1 MGSNLEEIR
10 MDGNQTV
17 ALNNPVKNQST
28 IIRNKVKDFDCM
40 NDSLIICTSSGEV
53 LVSRADFDYRNP
65 TLNFHSLSSLGSGL
79 ENYNYVSKISCGD
92 SHCLMLT
99 TSGFC
104 YSFGSG
110 NNGRLGLGDSDDRD
124 EPSMLYNLLDFCVD
138 SVHTTADSSFV
149 WWRVRNDIPVPIT
162 HSISRTEKVSTVVDS
177 DKNIV
182 FSWGRGDTGCLGHDG
197 DEDLDVPTPVTLS
210 IEEWISSIVTGK
222 HHVFALNNEKSWVY
236 AWGNYYNDLVSFI
249 SATRLLKGNPK
260 LLNSAGL
267 TIATMKAKHDSWKT
281 SGSSK
286 SWASTNLSSGVGNSY
301 SGIYDSESNGPLDV
315 HIEMKK
321 QNVENRIEIKT
332 LDDEDLDEMND
343 CEIEVEEEDIIHE
356 DAKQSSASKKSKNS
370 SNHKKVMKKV
380 IVKTKS
386 YFPDNS
392 DDDVSCSPIMI

>member
-149 WWRVRNDIPVPIT
+149 
-162 HSISRTEKVSTVVDS
+162 
-177 DKNIV
+177 
-182 FSWGRGDTGCLGHDG
+182 
-197 DEDLDVPTPVTLS
+197 
-210 IEEWISSIVTGK
+210 
-222 HHVFALNNEKSWVY
+222 
-236 AWGNYYNDLVSFI
+236 
-249 SATRLLKGNPK
+249 
-260 LLNSAGL
+260 
-267 TIATMKAKHDSWKT
+267 
-281 SGSSK
+281 
-286 SWASTNLSSGVGNSY
+286 
-301 SGIYDSESNGPLDV
+301 
-315 HIEMKK
+315 
-321 QNVENRIEIKT
+321 
-332 LDDEDLDEMND
+332 
-343 CEIEVEEEDIIHE
+343 
-356 DAKQSSASKKSKNS
+356 
-370 SNHKKVMKKV
+370 
-380 IVKTKS
+380 
-386 YFPDNS
+386 
-392 DDDVSCSPIMI
+392 